1 MKISKSGQSLYFS
14 DLYGEEKAIKIPS
27 QMFPLPGRGMVLLS
41 HENTSSLPS
50 CDESATIYAVFNSLQ
65 PRLGACYSNTKLLLN
80 ALQEQGIEAVSMV
93 GWLFI
98 GDTLPIHHCLALLPQ
113 SNSIL
118 DFSVRPSFFHNKKY
132 EGLSDDQMRTAFS
145 RDYARALATCP
156 NDQIGTLGQ
165 LDDGVIMVAS
175 ECSPDKGLATFLRL
189 QKAFPKHPAIIRYDA
204 DGATPTQRMILDRQ
218 KK

>member
-1 MKISKSGQSLYFS
+1 
-14 DLYGEEKAIKIPS
+14 
-27 QMFPLPGRGMVLLS
+27 MVLS
-41 HENTSSLPS
+41 SRENTFSLPS
-50 CDESATIYAVFNSLQ
+50 CDESATIHAVFNSLQ
-65 PRLGACYSNTKLLLN
+65 PRLGACYSNTKLLIT
-80 ALQEQGIEAVSMV
+80 ALHEQGIEAVSMV

-98 GDTLPIHHCLALLPQ
+98 GDTLPVYHCLALLPQ

-118 DFSVRPSFFHNKKY
+118 DFSVRPSFFQDVKHD
-132 EGLSDDQMRTAFS
+132 GLDVYQLRSVFS
-145 RDYARALATCP
+145 RDYANALATRP

-165 LDDGVIMVAS
+165 LDDGAIMVAS
-175 ECSPDKGLATFLRL
+175 EYSPDKGLATFLRL